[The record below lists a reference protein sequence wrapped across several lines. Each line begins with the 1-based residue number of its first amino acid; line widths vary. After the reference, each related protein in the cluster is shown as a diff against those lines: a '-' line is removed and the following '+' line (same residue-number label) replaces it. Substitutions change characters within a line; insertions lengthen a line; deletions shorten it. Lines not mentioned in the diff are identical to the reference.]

1 MKKIKLD
8 EQECIIC
15 ENITYIDNKRKIGID
30 SIDEIL
36 NFKNAIIA
44 NNKAIESMDYDD
56 LKLYYELLPHQNLK
70 IICIETLILGI
81 KEISYHL
88 VNFIPDENF
97 PTYNYIMKC
106 NIRTI
111 YENICTI

>member
-8 EQECIIC
+8 EQEYIIC
-15 ENITYIDNKRKIGID
+15 EDITYIDNKREIGID

-36 NFKNAIIA
+36 DFKNAIIV
-44 NNKAIESMDYDD
+44 NNKTIESMNYDD
-56 LKLYYELLPHQNLK
+56 LKLYYELLSHQNLK
-70 IICIETLILGI
+70 IIRAKTLIFGI
-81 KEISYHL
+81 KETDFYLID
-88 VNFIPDENF
+88 FIPDENF

-111 YENICTI
+111 YENIYTI